1 MSESYANLFTDILE
15 ILLTLSIF
23 FKKIYQPVSS
33 LVKLRIPN
41 KAKNTIQVI
50 LQNKNSDENLVKE
63 SEVELTILNKMS
75 LVKSIDRKI
84 GLYIYELINS
94 SKHIVPYNYF
104 NKLYNYMEFNGK
116 EISINIKSIN
126 RMNLVY
132 YFMTFFSGILMVFF
146 AYLYIRPSLSQ
157 NAISFE
163 FSNLL
168 YLIFMGFFEIVGL
181 IIWSLRIKS
190 KEINEFNHFKNL
202 YHDKV
207 MSKLIWQFGD
217 NYINDY

>member
-94 SKHIVPYNYF
+94 
-104 NKLYNYMEFNGK
+104 
-116 EISINIKSIN
+116 
-126 RMNLVY
+126 
-132 YFMTFFSGILMVFF
+132 
-146 AYLYIRPSLSQ
+146 
-157 NAISFE
+157 
-163 FSNLL
+163 
-168 YLIFMGFFEIVGL
+168 
-181 IIWSLRIKS
+181 
-190 KEINEFNHFKNL
+190 
-202 YHDKV
+202 
-207 MSKLIWQFGD
+207 
-217 NYINDY
+217 

>member
-23 FKKIYQPVSS
+23 FKKIYQHVSS

-132 YFMTFFSGILMVFF
+132 YFMTFVSGILMVFF

>member
-132 YFMTFFSGILMVFF
+132 YFMTFVSGILMVFF